1 VCVDEYEDELNRQAS
16 VRTVRVSMATNVHR
30 GVKSTAATTAVL
42 ITLRAVRS
50 DAGSNL
56 KTKES
61 YDEIAQK
68 ALGGQRGDRQIVMMD
83 QHNALNHH
91 YKRGREESRYYCCY
105 ECSSRVRL
113 DEFHKTI

>member
-1 VCVDEYEDELNRQAS
+1 MLQ
-16 VRTVRVSMATNVHR
+16 
-30 GVKSTAATTAVL
+30 
-42 ITLRAVRS
+42 AVRS

-68 ALGGQRGDRQIVMMD
+68 ALGGQQGDRQIVMMD
-83 QHNALNHH
+83 QHNTLNHH
-91 YKRGREESRYYCCY
+91 YKIGGEEGWRRYYCCY

-113 DEFHKTI
+113 YDFHKTI